1 MKYSREPKTLV
12 LHRLRDLITP
22 LSVGV
27 MSRNLGRTNYF
38 GHPRSKPFSIRRE
51 RTQKVVKDVSE
62 ATVLTDEDAS
72 VLEIVLGILLVNSF
86 EISIYDR
93 EQEIRSSTDSS
104 IQGLFALA
112 SMPSHSCVANA
123 THDFSTRETGYRM
136 IMRAVVRDGFRAQP
150 PAEFNRVS
158 NLKLGMKFRNNI
170 D

>member
-1 MKYSREPKTLV
+1 MFLLNTFFLA
-12 LHRLRDLITP
+12 
-22 LSVGV
+22 
-27 MSRNLGRTNYF
+27 
-38 GHPRSKPFSIRRE
+38 RRE
-51 RTQKVVKDVSE
+51 RTQRVIKDISE
-62 ATVLTDEDAS
+62 AIVLTDEDAL

-136 IMRAVVRDGFRAQP
+136 IMRAVVRDRFRGRAL
-150 PAEFNRVS
+150 ADLNR
-158 NLKLGMKFRNNI
+158 
-170 D
+170 